1 MKNPWKQLSRKTIY
15 TGFLGHKVHIDKV
28 LGPSGKESEY
38 FVVEVKDDA
47 TILAITNENKVV
59 MEKIWRYPINK
70 ESFEVPAGGL
80 EEGET
85 ALEAGKREL
94 TEETGYFG
102 GEWIFLGSHYMNN
115 GFSNSRSNMFLAR
128 NVVAPLLGSGRDEN
142 SDENEKIEVE
152 LVDFEELKQMVM
164 DGKIDDSR
172 TELAVLL
179 ASRYL

>member
-38 FVVEVKDDA
+38 FVVEVKDAA
-47 TILAITNENKVV
+47 TIFGITKNNKVV
-59 MEKIWRYPINK
+59 MERTWRYPIGK
-70 ESFEVPAGGL
+70 EIIELPVGGI
-80 EEGET
+80 EENET
-85 ALEAGKREL
+85 ALEAAKREFE
-94 TEETGYFG
+94 EETGYVSKD
-102 GEWIFLGSHYMNN
+102 WIFLGNN
-115 GFSNSRSNMFLAR
+115 YFNDGFCSAKNHIFLAR